1 MIEWAITSSVLILVV
16 LALRR
21 LLMGKISL
29 RLQYGLWA
37 LVLVRLLLPV
47 SLGGTAVSILNT
59 VEGTQMPNP
68 VVGYLGGDTPRLPGA
83 ESGVSPSEEEP
94 QGQNEENHDQ
104 QQAEVDTAGGEKGTP
119 ISLGTVLLGVWAVGA
134 VSMGLWLLWVNV
146 RFAGKLR
153 RSRVPL
159 TVEHCPRPV
168 YVTGAAQT
176 PCLFGLFRPCIYVT
190 PEVAADETVLRHSLA
205 HELTHFRH
213 GDHVWAVLRGLCL
226 ALHWYNP
233 LVWLA
238 AALSR
243 RDGELCCDEATVTK
257 LGEGERA
264 AYGRTL
270 LAVTCQGRTNP
281 ILTATSMTGSKG
293 GIKERILLLAKRP
306 KTAGYTLAAV
316 ALIAALA
323 VGCTFTGAQKSGEG
337 TAISLA
343 EGIDVPQAVAD
354 YAREYVQEERTYY
367 EERQGYE
374 ITGAK
379 IVGITQINTGTAAE
393 NSGVNMYQL
402 EYRLKA
408 AHPDEVVLAGGMTME
423 DGAITEWG
431 SAGQP
436 YLLLYWEDSGA
447 ETTWERVCVTHTDT
461 IVQDYGTPE
470 MLETYGDKYTA
481 AAMELASHYLGGEG
495 WGDEPATDPTEGVTL
510 TGLAVEASGSEE
522 EIGRQWAEA
531 FAAQYRTLSPEN
543 PLYSTDSVV
552 LECTP
557 YARSLLSQ
565 PQELIYLM
573 RFACNAVDKAGF
585 EQWYTGG
592 AGPLTREESPQY
604 EGWMGLGWFVVLEE
618 QGEDRWACINA
629 GAGGY
634 GNWGYLN
641 YETGETWELIL
652 EEQLSMDSSQAY
664 PEMVLQILPFVN
676 WNQLDGDE
684 LNRLWELLDLAC
696 ITQGRVYGPEED
708 RMWSDVYPED
718 QAYRDL
724 YVMLAALNTDGAYA
738 EWIRGL
744 LEKQQAYDPQVFE
757 SCLQNLTAEQQEVIR
772 MLAGM

>member
-104 QQAEVDTAGGEKGTP
+104 QQAEVDAAGGEKGTP

-134 VSMGLWLLWVNV
+134 ASMGLWLLWVNV

-168 YVTGAAQT
+168 YVTGAGQT

-281 ILTATSMTGSKG
+281 ILTATSMTGSRD

-337 TAISLA
+337 TEISLA

-374 ITGAK
+374 ITGAE

-470 MLETYGDKYTA
+470 MLETYGDEYTA
-481 AAMELASHYLGGEG
+481 AAMELASRYLGGEG
-495 WGDEPATDPTEGVTL
+495 WGDEPAADPAEEVAL

-573 RFACNAVDKAGF
+573 RFACNAADKAGF

-592 AGPLTREESPQY
+592 AGPLTGEEFPQY
-604 EGWMGLGWFVVLEE
+604 EGWMGFGWFVVLEE
-618 QGEDRWACINA
+618 QGEDRWVCINA
-629 GAGGY
+629 GTGGY

-664 PEMVLQILPFVN
+664 PEMVLRILPFVD

-684 LNRLWELLDLAC
+684 LNRLWEILDLAC

-718 QAYRDL
+718 QAYRNL

-738 EWIRGL
+738 EWIRDL
-744 LEKQQAYDPQVFE
+744 LGKQQAYDPQVFE

>member
-1 MIEWAITSSVLILVV
+1 M
-16 LALRR
+16 
-21 LLMGKISL
+21 
-29 RLQYGLWA
+29 
-37 LVLVRLLLPV
+37 
-47 SLGGTAVSILNT
+47 
-59 VEGTQMPNP
+59 
-68 VVGYLGGDTPRLPGA
+68 
-83 ESGVSPSEEEP
+83 
-94 QGQNEENHDQ
+94 
-104 QQAEVDTAGGEKGTP
+104 
-119 ISLGTVLLGVWAVGA
+119 
-134 VSMGLWLLWVNV
+134 
-146 RFAGKLR
+146 
-153 RSRVPL
+153 
-159 TVEHCPRPV
+159 
-168 YVTGAAQT
+168 
-176 PCLFGLFRPCIYVT
+176 
-190 PEVAADETVLRHSLA
+190 
-205 HELTHFRH
+205 
-213 GDHVWAVLRGLCL
+213 
-226 ALHWYNP
+226 
-233 LVWLA
+233 
-238 AALSR
+238 
-243 RDGELCCDEATVTK
+243 
-257 LGEGERA
+257 
-264 AYGRTL
+264 
-270 LAVTCQGRTNP
+270 
-281 ILTATSMTGSKG
+281 
-293 GIKERILLLAKRP
+293 
-306 KTAGYTLAAV
+306 
-316 ALIAALA
+316 
-323 VGCTFTGAQKSGEG
+323 
-337 TAISLA
+337 
-343 EGIDVPQAVAD
+343 
-354 YAREYVQEERTYY
+354 
-367 EERQGYE
+367 
-374 ITGAK
+374 
-379 IVGITQINTGTAAE
+379 
-393 NSGVNMYQL
+393 
-402 EYRLKA
+402 
-408 AHPDEVVLAGGMTME
+408 
-423 DGAITEWG
+423 
-431 SAGQP
+431 
-436 YLLLYWEDSGA
+436 
-447 ETTWERVCVTHTDT
+447 THTDT

-470 MLETYGDKYTA
+470 MLETYGDEYTA
-481 AAMELASHYLGGEG
+481 AAMELASRYLGGEG
-495 WGDEPATDPTEGVTL
+495 WGDEPAADLAEEVTL

-618 QGEDRWACINA
+618 QGEDRWVCINA
-629 GAGGY
+629 GTGGY

-664 PEMVLQILPFVN
+664 PEMVLRILPFVD